1 MDSLLAG
8 GSVGIRPALGDAM
21 GSAAITLSIRRMDGA
36 VDEVRDRS
44 SASFDLMRS
53 AAPWRTF
60 RWYRGQRHYSGTYWS
75 ATTQSHVLY
84 ESRLELARLLFA
96 DFDSSV
102 HGIVA
107 QPFLLKAVVDG
118 RPRRHVPDYFLI
130 TERGPVVVDVKP
142 RRRLSAPEVASTL
155 EWTRQALAESGCHY
169 EVWSDPSA
177 IELENI
183 RFLAGFRRE
192 RLFAP
197 ELLDELRGV
206 DLDGVAIGHAA
217 GRLSQRP
224 EPHVRAAVHHLLW
237 RHELAV
243 DLTEP
248 LRPSSMLR
256 RTA

>member
-21 GSAAITLSIRRMDGA
+21 GIAAITLSIRRMDGA
-36 VDEVRDRS
+36 IDEVGDQS

-53 AAPWRTF
+53 AVPWRTF
-60 RWYRGQRHYSGTYWS
+60 RWYRGQRHYAGTYWS

-84 ESRLELARLLFA
+84 ESRLELARLLVA

-102 HGIVA
+102 HDIVA

-118 RPRRHVPDYFLI
+118 RVRKHIPDYFLS

-142 RRRLSAPEVASTL
+142 RRRLSVPEVASTL
-155 EWTRQALAESGCHY
+155 EWTRQAMADRQWHY
-169 EVWSDPSA
+169 EVWSEPCA

-206 DLDGVAIGHAA
+206 DLDNVAIGQAA
-217 GRLSQRP
+217 DRLPQHP
-224 EPHVRAAVHHLLW
+224 EPCVRAAIHHLLW
-237 RHELAV
+237 RHQLAV

-248 LRPSSMLR
+248 LRPSSVLR

>member
-1 MDSLLAG
+1 
-8 GSVGIRPALGDAM
+8 
-21 GSAAITLSIRRMDGA
+21 MDGA
-36 VDEVRDRS
+36 VDEVGDGP

-53 AAPWRTF
+53 AVPWRTF
-60 RWYRGQRHYSGTYWS
+60 RWYRGQRHYAGTYWS

-107 QPFLLKAVVDG
+107 QPFLLRAVVDG
-118 RPRRHVPDYFLI
+118 RVRKHIPDYFLS
-130 TERGPVVVDVKP
+130 TKRGPVVVDVKP
-142 RRRLSAPEVASTL
+142 RRRLSVPEVVSTL
-155 EWTRQALAESGCHY
+155 EWTRQAMADRRWHY
-169 EVWSDPSA
+169 EVWSEPPTA
-177 IELENI
+177 ELENV

-197 ELLDELRGV
+197 DLLEELRGV
-206 DLDGVAIGHAA
+206 ELDGASIGQVAVC
-217 GRLSQRP
+217 LPQRP
-224 EPHVRAAVHHLLW
+224 EPCVRAAIHHLLW

-243 DLTEP
+243 DLTDP
-248 LRPSSMLR
+248 LRPSSVLR

>member
-8 GSVGIRPALGDAM
+8 RSVGIRPALGDAM
-21 GSAAITLSIRRMDGA
+21 DSAAITLSIRRIDGA

-44 SASFDLMRS
+44 SALLDLRS

-60 RWYRGQRHYSGTYWS
+60 RWHLGQRHYAGTYWS
-75 ATTQSHVLY
+75 ATTKSHVLY

-96 DFDSSV
+96 DFDPSV

-107 QPFLLKAVVDG
+107 QPFLLTAVVDG
-118 RPRRHVPDYFLI
+118 RVRKHVPDYFLD

-142 RRRLSAPEVASTL
+142 RRRLADPEVASTFT
-155 EWTRQALAESGCHY
+155 WTRQVLTELQWHY
-169 EVWSDPSA
+169 EVWSEPPA
-177 IELENI
+177 VELENI

-197 ELLDELRGV
+197 DLLDELRGI
-206 DLDGVAIGHAA
+206 DLEGVPIGTTAV
-217 GRLSQRP
+217 RLP
-224 EPHVRAAVHHLLW
+224 ERAEPCVRAAVHHLLW
-237 RHELAV
+237 RRELAT
-243 DLTEP
+243 DLTDR
-248 LRPSSMLR
+248 LRPSSVLR

>member
-8 GSVGIRPALGDAM
+8 GPVGIRPALGDAM
-21 GSAAITLSIRRMDGA
+21 GSAAITLSVRRMDGA
-36 VDEVRDRS
+36 VDEVGDRS
-44 SASFDLMRS
+44 SASSDLMRS

-60 RWYRGQRHYSGTYWS
+60 RSYRGQRHYSGTYWS
-75 ATTQSHVLY
+75 ATTQSHVFY

-118 RPRRHVPDYFLI
+118 RVRKHIPDYVLI
-130 TERGPVVVDVKP
+130 TERGPVGVGVKP
-142 RRRLSAPEVASTL
+142 RRRLASPEVASTL
-155 EWTRQALAESGCHY
+155 AWTRQAMAERQWYY
-169 EVWSDPSA
+169 EVWSEPSA

-192 RLFAP
+192 RLFVP

-206 DLDGVAIGHAA
+206 DLEGVAIGQAA
-217 GRLSQRP
+217 GRLPQRP
-224 EPHVRAAVHHLLW
+224 EPCVRAAIHHLLW

-243 DLTEP
+243 DLTDP
-248 LRPSSMLR
+248 LRPSSVLR
-256 RTA
+256 RTG